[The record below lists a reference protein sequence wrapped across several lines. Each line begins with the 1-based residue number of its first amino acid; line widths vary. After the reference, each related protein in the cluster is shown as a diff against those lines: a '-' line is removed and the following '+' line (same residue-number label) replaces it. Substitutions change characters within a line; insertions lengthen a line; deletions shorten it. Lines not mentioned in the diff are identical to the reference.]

1 MNKGKILLKFFPFE
15 MEKWKVN
22 ARNWGQSTDTN
33 ILDTS
38 AFNSSGVSPSVV
50 SPRDDTP
57 RWDIGR
63 KTTNMRQ
70 IEGSEAGG
78 DTSHWQISD
87 MSKQSTPSHLTPH
100 LGQSH
105 RQDRTTLP
113 HTEHVNCQNWWE
125 YPPVI
130 TRNFNSLALALFV
143 WENNPEEIRLEL
155 LIRETTFPK
164 LSLLKF
170 GINSLAVI
178 RLKFPVYNPSCF
190 S

>member
-87 MSKQSTPSHLTPH
+87 MSKQSTPSHLTSVS
-100 LGQSH
+100 LIV
-105 RQDRTTLP
+105 RTEQLSL
-113 HTEHVNCQNWWE
+113 
-125 YPPVI
+125 
-130 TRNFNSLALALFV
+130 TRNTSTVRTGGNIHPSSQ
-143 WENNPEEIRLEL
+143 
-155 LIRETTFPK
+155 ETLTLWLWHFSYERTILRK
-164 LSLLKF
+164 LGWSF
-170 GINSLAVI
+170 
-178 RLKFPVYNPSCF
+178 
-190 S
+190 